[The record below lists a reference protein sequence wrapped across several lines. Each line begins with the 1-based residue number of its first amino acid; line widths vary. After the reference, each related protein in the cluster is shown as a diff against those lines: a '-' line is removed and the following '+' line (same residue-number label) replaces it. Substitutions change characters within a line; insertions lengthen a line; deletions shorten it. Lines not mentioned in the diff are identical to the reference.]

1 MSDTGA
7 RRRATRPRGAFG
19 RSLTGASVAVA
30 SESLVGTLRQFA
42 DEDLIEVAGDE
53 VRIAEVERLCR
64 HVHGCLTGIKAER
77 GGCEDA

>member
-1 MSDTGA
+1 
-7 RRRATRPRGAFG
+7 
-19 RSLTGASVAVA
+19 VAVTP
-30 SESLVGTLRQFA
+30 ESLARTLRERA